1 MAISTAEKLYKK
13 YRKLMKHI
21 AYQILEDGQLAEDAV
36 HDTMEKV
43 INHMDSIDDID
54 SPQTRNFL
62 SVVCKYTAM
71 DIYRKRKKIQS
82 LNTYETEDDIL
93 QDSKKDL
100 NPLSIVLSRESVHE
114 IENII
119 MNLNPKYR
127 DVFLLS
133 YSKGYTNKK
142 IAELLN
148 ISENAAYKRM
158 KRAKELIITE
168 LQRRDRNEW
177 E

>member
-1 MAISTAEKLYKK
+1 MYANILQWIYTEK
-13 YRKLMKHI
+13 
-21 AYQILEDGQLAEDAV
+21 
-36 HDTMEKV
+36 EKRFS
-43 INHMDSIDDID
+43 H
-54 SPQTRNFL
+54 L
-62 SVVCKYTAM
+62 
-71 DIYRKRKKIQS
+71 
-82 LNTYETEDDIL
+82 YETEDDIL